1 MSNNTVWEYVIILS
15 GLVVR
20 RSGMEPMVLG
30 SIPATK
36 PVFFPS
42 FFFRCWLIHSFFY
55 CNIFYKIKTAA
66 TYTHRLPLSHS
77 SLIVF
82 LTSAWVRG
90 FELQQMNFCFLFY
103 SPPFFWPFVFV
114 FILNFEPFVGPVRYC
129 RSVFK
134 KSVNFHPPRVSKWWT
149 IIWLGIWLKTL
160 VSICDVQT
168 KPSFFLDFGIHHT
181 CSFPPLHF
189 SHFFYCNIFYKTRPV
204 ATCSHRLPFIQSWSL
219 LLAYLFITDL
229 WFCHLL

>member
-42 FFFRCWLIHSFFY
+42 FFFRCWLIHSFFTAIY
-55 CNIFYKIKTAA
+55 STKLKQQPYKLTDCLCPTVLWSCSWRARGLGGSNLSKWIFVFFFI
-66 TYTHRLPLSHS
+66 RPLFFG
-77 SLIVF
+77 L
-82 LTSAWVRG
+82 L
-90 FELQQMNFCFLFY
+90 FLFL
-103 SPPFFWPFVFV
+103 FL
-114 FILNFEPFVGPVRYC
+114 ILNLLWALWGIA